1 MGLQISN
8 LCKDYATPVLRNL
21 DLQVTAGEIHGV
33 VGENGAGKST
43 LLKILSGL
51 TSPGAGT
58 VVLDG
63 EPLLTKNPQAAHRAG
78 VSLCSQELSLIDNL
92 NVAENI
98 GLRALPG
105 RLGLDKALLA
115 TRCRTLLSELQLD
128 LAPGTM
134 VGSLNLAER
143 QMVELAKT
151 LNVQARLLLLDE
163 PTSALNDQQ
172 AQALHRVL
180 RERAKSGASVL
191 YVSHRLNDVLN
202 LCDYVWVLRD
212 GEMVHHAPSSQ
223 LTTAEL
229 IRHMSG
235 ADALTQQREGGSR
248 RLGPIHLSVRNL
260 LTEKMQQPVS
270 LDCHRGEIFGL
281 AGLMGAGRTELL
293 DAIYGLVPHS
303 SGSVVLCRGEER
315 IALSSVNA
323 AIRSGVGMVPE
334 NRASHGIFAGLAVAF
349 NTTIAELGRIATRH
363 LLKPRREKAA
373 VEKLIQRLNI
383 KSEGVDQPI
392 EALSGGNQQK
402 VILARWLH
410 RECSLLLLDEPTRG
424 VDVAAKLAIHDLLRE
439 LRDQGLCVVIASSEL
454 QELLTLCDRIAVM
467 SSGQLVRTFDRD
479 EFNQETILAAAF
491 STHNSAQVA

>member
-1 MGLQISN
+1 MGLQIRN

-51 TSPGAGT
+51 TLPGAGT

-63 EPLLTKNPQAAHRAG
+63 EPLLTKNPQTAHRAG
-78 VSLCSQELSLIDNL
+78 ISLCSQELSLIDNL

-151 LNVQARLLLLDE
+151 LNFQARLLLLDE

-180 RERAKSGASVL
+180 RERAKIGASVL

-212 GEMVHHAPSSQ
+212 GEVVHHAPSSQ

-235 ADALTQQREGGSR
+235 ADALTQRRKDESR
-248 RLGPIHLSVRNL
+248 RPGPIHLSVRNL
-260 LTEKMQQPVS
+260 LTEKMRHPVS

-293 DAIYGLVPHS
+293 EAIYGLVPHS
-303 SGSVVLCRGEER
+303 SGSVLLCREEER

-323 AIRSGVGMVPE
+323 AVRSGVGMVPE

-349 NTTIAELGRIATRH
+349 NATIAELGRIATRH
-363 LLKPRREKAA
+363 LLKPRRETAA

-454 QELLTLCDRIAVM
+454 QELLALCDRIAVM
-467 SSGQLVRTFDRD
+467 SSGQLVRTFERE
-479 EFNQETILAAAF
+479 EFNQDEILAAAF
-491 STHNSAQVA
+491 STHNAEQVA

>member
-51 TSPGAGT
+51 TLPGAGA

-78 VSLCSQELSLIDNL
+78 ISLCSQELSLIDNL

-235 ADALTQQREGGSR
+235 ADALTQRREGGSR

-334 NRASHGIFAGLAVAF
+334 NRASHGIFGGLAVAF

-363 LLKPRREKAA
+363 LLKSRREKAA

-479 EFNQETILAAAF
+479 EFNQDTILAAAF

>member
-78 VSLCSQELSLIDNL
+78 ISLCSQELSLIDNL

-115 TRCRTLLSELQLD
+115 TRCRSLLSELQLD

-212 GEMVHHAPSSQ
+212 GEVVHHAPSGQ

-235 ADALTQQREGGSR
+235 ADALTQRRKDESR
-248 RLGPIHLSVRNL
+248 RPGPIHLSVRNL

-467 SSGQLVRTFDRD
+467 SSGQMVRTFDRD
-479 EFNQETILAAAF
+479 EFNQDTILAAAF

>member
-78 VSLCSQELSLIDNL
+78 ISLCSQELSLIDNL

-191 YVSHRLNDVLN
+191 YVSHRLDDVLN

-212 GEMVHHAPSSQ
+212 GEVVHHAPSGQ

-235 ADALTQQREGGSR
+235 ADALTQRRKDESR
-248 RLGPIHLSVRNL
+248 RPGPIHLSVRNL

-363 LLKPRREKAA
+363 LLKPRRETAA

-479 EFNQETILAAAF
+479 EFNQDKILAAAF

>member
-51 TSPGAGT
+51 TLPGAGT

-78 VSLCSQELSLIDNL
+78 ISLCSQELSLIDNL
-92 NVAENI
+92 SVAENI
-98 GLRALPG
+98 SLRALPG
-105 RLGLDKALLA
+105 RLALDKAALAARCHSLLG
-115 TRCRTLLSELQLD
+115 EFQLD

-143 QMVELAKT
+143 QIVELAKT

-180 RERAKSGASVL
+180 RERAKSGTSVL

-202 LCDYVWVLRD
+202 LCDHVWVLRD
-212 GEMVHHAPSSQ
+212 GEVVHHAPSSQ

-235 ADALTQQREGGSR
+235 ADALTQRRKDESR
-248 RLGPIHLSVRNL
+248 RPGPIHLSVRNL

-293 DAIYGLVPHS
+293 EAIYGLVPHS
-303 SGSVVLCRGEER
+303 SGSVVLCREEER

-323 AIRSGVGMVPE
+323 AIKSGVGMVPE
-334 NRASHGIFAGLAVAF
+334 NRASHGIFKGLAVAF
-349 NTTIAELGRIATRH
+349 NTTIAELGRIATCH
-363 LLKPRREKAA
+363 LLKPRRETAA

-402 VILARWLH
+402 VVLARWLH
-410 RECSLLLLDEPTRG
+410 RKCSLLLLDEPTRG
-424 VDVAAKLAIHDLLRE
+424 VDIAAKLAIHDLLRE
-439 LRDQGLCVVIASSEL
+439 LRDQGLCVVIAGSEL
-454 QELLTLCDRIAVM
+454 QELLALCDRIAVM
-467 SSGQLVRTFDRD
+467 SSGQLVRTFERD
-479 EFNQETILAAAF
+479 EFNQDEILAAAF
-491 STHNSAQVA
+491 STHNSEQVA

>member
-1 MGLQISN
+1 LGLQISN

-51 TSPGAGT
+51 TLPGAGT

-78 VSLCSQELSLIDNL
+78 ISLCSQELSLIDNL

-115 TRCRTLLSELQLD
+115 TRCRSLLSELQLD

-212 GEMVHHAPSSQ
+212 GEVVHHAPSGQ

-235 ADALTQQREGGSR
+235 ADALTQRRKDESR
-248 RLGPIHLSVRNL
+248 RPGPIHLSVRNL

-315 IALSSVNA
+315 IALSSVDA

-349 NTTIAELGRIATRH
+349 NTTIAELGHIATRH

-479 EFNQETILAAAF
+479 EFNQDTILAAAF

>member
-78 VSLCSQELSLIDNL
+78 ISLCSQELSLIDNL

-212 GEMVHHAPSSQ
+212 GEVVHHAPSGQ

-235 ADALTQQREGGSR
+235 ADALTQRREGGSR

-363 LLKPRREKAA
+363 LLKSRREKAA

-479 EFNQETILAAAF
+479 EFDQDKILAAAF

>member
-1 MGLQISN
+1 MGLQIRN

-21 DLQVTAGEIHGV
+21 DLQIAAGEIHGV

-51 TSPGAGT
+51 TLPGAGT
-58 VVLDG
+58 IVLDG

-78 VSLCSQELSLIDNL
+78 ITLCSQELSLIDNL
-92 NVAENI
+92 SVAENI
-98 GLRALPG
+98 SLRALPG
-105 RLGLDKALLA
+105 RLALDKASLA
-115 TRCRTLLSELQLD
+115 ARCRSLLSEFQLD
-128 LAPGTM
+128 LGPGTM

-143 QMVELAKT
+143 QIVELAKT

-202 LCDYVWVLRD
+202 LCDHVWVLRD
-212 GEMVHHAPSSQ
+212 GEVVHHAPSSQ

-235 ADALTQQREGGSR
+235 ADALTQRRKDESR
-248 RLGPIHLSVRNL
+248 PPGPIHLSVRNL

-293 DAIYGLVPHS
+293 EAIYGLVPHS
-303 SGSVVLCRGEER
+303 SGSVVLCREEER

-334 NRASHGIFAGLAVAF
+334 NRASHGIFKGLAVAF

-363 LLKPRREKAA
+363 LLKPRRETAA

-402 VILARWLH
+402 VVLARWLH
-410 RECSLLLLDEPTRG
+410 RKCSLLLLDEPTRG
-424 VDVAAKLAIHDLLRE
+424 VDIAAKLAIHDLLRE

-454 QELLTLCDRIAVM
+454 QELLALCDRIAVM
-467 SSGQLVRTFDRD
+467 SSGQLVRTFERD
-479 EFNQETILAAAF
+479 EFNQDEILAAAF
-491 STHNSAQVA
+491 STHNSEQVA

>member
-78 VSLCSQELSLIDNL
+78 ISLCSQELSLIDNL

-115 TRCRTLLSELQLD
+115 TRCRSLLSELQLD
-128 LAPGTM
+128 LPPGTM

-212 GEMVHHAPSSQ
+212 GEVVHHAPSGQ

-235 ADALTQQREGGSR
+235 ADALTQRRKDESR
-248 RLGPIHLSVRNL
+248 RPGPIHLSVRNL

-402 VILARWLH
+402 VILARWLY

-479 EFNQETILAAAF
+479 EFNQDTILAAAF

>member
-1 MGLQISN
+1 LGLQISN

-51 TSPGAGT
+51 TLPGAGT

-78 VSLCSQELSLIDNL
+78 ISLCSQELSLIDNL

-115 TRCRTLLSELQLD
+115 TRCRSLLSELQLD
-128 LAPGTM
+128 LPPGTM

-151 LNVQARLLLLDE
+151 LNFQARLLLLDE

-212 GEMVHHAPSSQ
+212 GEVVHHAPSGQ

-229 IRHMSG
+229 IQHMSG
-235 ADALTQQREGGSR
+235 ADALTRQRKDESR
-248 RLGPIHLSVRNL
+248 RPGPIHLSVRNL

-303 SGSVVLCRGEER
+303 SGSVVLCNEEER
-315 IALSSVNA
+315 IALSSVDE

-334 NRASHGIFAGLAVAF
+334 NRASQGIFRGLTMAF
-349 NTTIAELGRIATRH
+349 NTTIAELGRVANRH
-363 LLKPRREKAA
+363 LLKPRRETAA

-479 EFNQETILAAAF
+479 EFNQDTILAAAF

>member
-51 TSPGAGT
+51 TLPGAGT

-63 EPLLTKNPQAAHRAG
+63 EPLLTKNPQTAHRAG
-78 VSLCSQELSLIDNL
+78 ISLCSQELSLIDNL
-92 NVAENI
+92 SVAENI

-105 RLGLDKALLA
+105 HLGLDKALLA

-151 LNVQARLLLLDE
+151 LNFQARLLLLDE

-212 GEMVHHAPSSQ
+212 GEVVHHAPSSQ

-235 ADALTQQREGGSR
+235 ADALTQRRKDESR
-248 RLGPIHLSVRNL
+248 RPGPIHLSVRNL

-303 SGSVVLCRGEER
+303 SGSVLLCREEER

-349 NTTIAELGRIATRH
+349 NATIAELGRIATRH
-363 LLKPRREKAA
+363 LLKPRRETAA
-373 VEKLIQRLNI
+373 VEKLIQRLKI

-439 LRDQGLCVVIASSEL
+439 LRDQGLCVVIASSEM

-479 EFNQETILAAAF
+479 EFNQDTILAAAF

>member
-51 TSPGAGT
+51 TLPGAGT

-78 VSLCSQELSLIDNL
+78 ISLCSQELSLIDNL

-115 TRCRTLLSELQLD
+115 TRCRSLLSELQLD
-128 LAPGTM
+128 LPPGTM

-212 GEMVHHAPSSQ
+212 GEVVHHAPSGQ

-235 ADALTQQREGGSR
+235 ADALTQRRKDESR
-248 RLGPIHLSVRNL
+248 RPGPIHLSVRNL

-479 EFNQETILAAAF
+479 EFNQDTILAAAF

>member
-1 MGLQISN
+1 
-8 LCKDYATPVLRNL
+8 
-21 DLQVTAGEIHGV
+21 
-33 VGENGAGKST
+33 
-43 LLKILSGL
+43 
-51 TSPGAGT
+51 
-58 VVLDG
+58 
-63 EPLLTKNPQAAHRAG
+63 
-78 VSLCSQELSLIDNL
+78 LCSQELSLIDNL

-115 TRCRTLLSELQLD
+115 TRCRSLLSELQLD

-151 LNVQARLLLLDE
+151 LNIEARLLLLDE

-172 AQALHRVL
+172 AQVLHRVL

-212 GEMVHHAPSSQ
+212 GEVVHHAPSSR
-223 LTTAEL
+223 LTSAEL
-229 IRHMSG
+229 IGHMSG
-235 ADALTQQREGGSR
+235 ANALTQRLMDEAR
-248 RLGPIHLSVRNL
+248 RPGPIHLSVRNL

-293 DAIYGLVPHS
+293 EAIYGLAPHF
-303 SGSVVLCRGEER
+303 SGSVVLCNEEER
-315 IALSSVNA
+315 IALSSVDE

-334 NRASHGIFAGLAVAF
+334 NRASQGIFRGLTMAF
-349 NTTIAELGRIATRH
+349 NTTIAELGRIANRH
-363 LLKPRREKAA
+363 LLKPRRETAA

-479 EFNQETILAAAF
+479 EFNQDTILAAAF
-491 STHNSAQVA
+491 FTHNSEQVA

>member
-1 MGLQISN
+1 MGLQIRN

-21 DLQVTAGEIHGV
+21 DLQIAAGEIHGV

-51 TSPGAGT
+51 TLPGAGT
-58 VVLDG
+58 IVLDG

-78 VSLCSQELSLIDNL
+78 ISLCSQELSLIDNL
-92 NVAENI
+92 SVAENI
-98 GLRALPG
+98 SLRALPG
-105 RLGLDKALLA
+105 RLALDKAALA
-115 TRCRTLLSELQLD
+115 ARCRTLLSEFQLN
-128 LAPGTM
+128 LAPGAL

-143 QMVELAKT
+143 QIVELAKT

-172 AQALHRVL
+172 AQALHRAL

-202 LCDYVWVLRD
+202 LCDHVWVLRD
-212 GEMVHHAPSSQ
+212 GEVVHHAPSSQ

-235 ADALTQQREGGSR
+235 ADALTQR
-248 RLGPIHLSVRNL
+248 RKDESSPPGPIHLSVRNL

-293 DAIYGLVPHS
+293 EAIYGLVPRT
-303 SGSVVLCRGEER
+303 SGSVVLCREEER
-315 IALSSVNA
+315 IALLSVNA
-323 AIRSGVGMVPE
+323 AIKSGVGMVPE
-334 NRASHGIFAGLAVAF
+334 NRASHGIFKGLAVAF

-363 LLKPRREKAA
+363 LLKPRRETAA

-402 VILARWLH
+402 VVLARWLH
-410 RECSLLLLDEPTRG
+410 RKCSLLLLDEPTRG
-424 VDVAAKLAIHDLLRE
+424 VDIAAKLAIHDLLRE

-454 QELLTLCDRIAVM
+454 QELLALCDRIAVM
-467 SSGQLVRTFDRD
+467 SSGQLVRTFERD
-479 EFNQETILAAAF
+479 EFNQDEILAAAF
-491 STHNSAQVA
+491 STHNSEQVA

>member
-78 VSLCSQELSLIDNL
+78 ISLCSQELSLIDNL

-115 TRCRTLLSELQLD
+115 TRCRSLLSELQLD
-128 LAPGTM
+128 LLPGTM

-212 GEMVHHAPSSQ
+212 GEVVHHAPSGQ

-235 ADALTQQREGGSR
+235 ADALTQRRKDESR
-248 RLGPIHLSVRNL
+248 RPGPIHLSVRNL

-479 EFNQETILAAAF
+479 EFNQDTILAAAF

>member
-78 VSLCSQELSLIDNL
+78 ISLCSQELSLIDNL

-115 TRCRTLLSELQLD
+115 TRCRSLLSELQLD

-212 GEMVHHAPSSQ
+212 GEVVHHAPSGQ

-235 ADALTQQREGGSR
+235 ADALTQRRKDDSR
-248 RLGPIHLSVRNL
+248 RPGPIH
-260 LTEKMQQPVS
+260 
-270 LDCHRGEIFGL
+270 
-281 AGLMGAGRTELL
+281 
-293 DAIYGLVPHS
+293 
-303 SGSVVLCRGEER
+303 
-315 IALSSVNA
+315 
-323 AIRSGVGMVPE
+323 
-334 NRASHGIFAGLAVAF
+334 
-349 NTTIAELGRIATRH
+349 
-363 LLKPRREKAA
+363 
-373 VEKLIQRLNI
+373 
-383 KSEGVDQPI
+383 
-392 EALSGGNQQK
+392 
-402 VILARWLH
+402 
-410 RECSLLLLDEPTRG
+410 
-424 VDVAAKLAIHDLLRE
+424 
-439 LRDQGLCVVIASSEL
+439 
-454 QELLTLCDRIAVM
+454 
-467 SSGQLVRTFDRD
+467 
-479 EFNQETILAAAF
+479 
-491 STHNSAQVA
+491 

>member
-51 TSPGAGT
+51 TLPGAGT

-78 VSLCSQELSLIDNL
+78 ISLCSQELSLIDNL

-115 TRCRTLLSELQLD
+115 TRCRSLLVELQLD

-151 LNVQARLLLLDE
+151 LNIEARLLLLDE

-172 AQALHRVL
+172 AQVLHRVL

-212 GEMVHHAPSSQ
+212 GEVVHHAPSGQ

-235 ADALTQQREGGSR
+235 ADALTQRRKDESR
-248 RLGPIHLSVRNL
+248 RPGPIHLSVRNL

-363 LLKPRREKAA
+363 LLKPRRETAA

-479 EFNQETILAAAF
+479 EFNQDTILAAAF

>member
-51 TSPGAGT
+51 TLPGAGT

-63 EPLLTKNPQAAHRAG
+63 EPLLTKNPQTAHRAG
-78 VSLCSQELSLIDNL
+78 ISLCSQELSLIDNL
-92 NVAENI
+92 SVAENI

-151 LNVQARLLLLDE
+151 LNFQARLLLLDE

-212 GEMVHHAPSSQ
+212 GEVVHHAPSSQ

-235 ADALTQQREGGSR
+235 ADALTQRRKDESR
-248 RLGPIHLSVRNL
+248 RPGPIHLSVRNL

-270 LDCHRGEIFGL
+270 FDCHRGEIFGL

-293 DAIYGLVPHS
+293 EAIYGLVPHS
-303 SGSVVLCRGEER
+303 SGSVVLCRDEDR
-315 IALSSVNA
+315 VDLSSVNV
-323 AIRSGVGMVPE
+323 AIKSGVGMVPE
-334 NRASHGIFAGLAVAF
+334 NRASHGIFRGLAVAF
-349 NTTIAELGRIATRH
+349 NTTISELGRIATRH
-363 LLKPRREKAA
+363 LLKPRRETAA

-383 KSEGVDQPI
+383 KSEGLNQPI

-402 VILARWLH
+402 VVLARWLH
-410 RECSLLLLDEPTRG
+410 RKCSLLLLDEPTRG
-424 VDVAAKLAIHDLLRE
+424 VDIAAKLAIHHLLRE
-439 LRDQGLCVVIASSEL
+439 LRDQGLCVVVASSEL
-454 QELLTLCDRIAVM
+454 QELLALCDRIAVM
-467 SSGQLVRTFDRD
+467 SSGHLVRTFERE
-479 EFNQETILAAAF
+479 EFNQDEILAAAF